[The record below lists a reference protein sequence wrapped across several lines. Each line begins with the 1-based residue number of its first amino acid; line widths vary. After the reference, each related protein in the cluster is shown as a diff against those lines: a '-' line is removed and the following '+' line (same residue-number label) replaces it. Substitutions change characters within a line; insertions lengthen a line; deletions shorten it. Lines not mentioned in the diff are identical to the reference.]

1 MDIHFHD
8 ASCGRL
14 KDQNMRFKMVPA
26 ATRHDEGIG
35 HNKKAKFPKIAHT

>member
-14 KDQNMRFKMVPA
+14 KDEITGFKMVPA

-35 HNKKAKFPKIAHT
+35 HNKKAKFRKITQT